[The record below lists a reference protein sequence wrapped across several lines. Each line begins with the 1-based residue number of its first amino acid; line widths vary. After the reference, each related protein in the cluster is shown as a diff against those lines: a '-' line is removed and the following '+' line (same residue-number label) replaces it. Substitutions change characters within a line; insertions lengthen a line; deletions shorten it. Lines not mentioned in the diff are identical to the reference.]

1 MVLCDFNTIPQ
12 YMNSRQMAY
21 AGGDLNLATQPV
33 SWCDTSDIADLI
45 VLRNAAKN
53 VLYTVANSNAMNY
66 DITGYA
72 MPSWEV
78 ALIVIDCLVPVLLAV
93 WGFLAVWKFV
103 KGDSFLK
110 RFGKKANDPTEQTK
124 SDNLLTE

>member
-1 MVLCDFNTIPQ
+1 
-12 YMNSRQMAY
+12 MNSRQMAY

-45 VLRNAAKN
+45 VLSNAAKN

-72 MPSWEV
+72 MPS
-78 ALIVIDCLVPVLLAV
+78 
-93 WGFLAVWKFV
+93 
-103 KGDSFLK
+103 
-110 RFGKKANDPTEQTK
+110 GK
-124 SDNLLTE
+124 LR

>member
-1 MVLCDFNTIPQ
+1 
-12 YMNSRQMAY
+12 MAY
-21 AGGDLNLATQPV
+21 AGGDLNLTTQPV

-45 VLRNAAKN
+45 VLSNAAKN

-93 WGFLAVWKFV
+93 WGFLAVWEFV
-103 KGDSFLK
+103 EGDSFLK
-110 RFGKKANDPTEQTK
+110 RFGKKANDPTEQTE
-124 SDNLLTE
+124 SDNMLTE